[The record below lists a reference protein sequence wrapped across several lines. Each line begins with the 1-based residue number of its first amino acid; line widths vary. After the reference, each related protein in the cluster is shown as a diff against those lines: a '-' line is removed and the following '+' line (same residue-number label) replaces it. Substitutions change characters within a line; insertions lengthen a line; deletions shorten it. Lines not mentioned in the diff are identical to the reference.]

1 MKDKFKVESLKV
13 TKSNPPLPPFTKGGR
28 GGITKV
34 LLFTFYFLLLTFLCA
49 CTAHKERIY
58 RKSKILM
65 DTFVTITVVSN
76 SENSAGKAID
86 NAFSEIERLEK
97 LSNFFSSE
105 SEVSRINKNAGISG
119 VRVLP
124 DILDMLNKAIMV
136 SEKTEG
142 SFDVTI
148 GPVISLYDF
157 HKKIKPEESV
167 IKKNLSLVNYRYL
180 IINRD
185 KSTAFL
191 KKKGMLIDLG
201 GISKGYAADKAV
213 ETLKRNGI
221 NSGLVSIAGDIKA
234 FGLKPDG
241 KPWKIGIRNPRIPP
255 NPPLVKGG
263 KGGFSDDIMATLE
276 LKDMAISTSGDYER
290 FFIIDGRR
298 YHHLLSPRTGYPAQK
313 CQSVSVITKEGA
325 FTDAFAT
332 GVFILGP
339 EKGIKVLEKLG
350 FDGIIVDSQGKVH
363 TTPNIRGKFEFKR
376 TA

>member
-49 CTAHKERIY
+49 CTSHKERIY

-276 LKDMAISTSGDYER
+276 LEDMAISTSGDYER

>member
-1 MKDKFKVESLKV
+1 
-13 TKSNPPLPPFTKGGR
+13 
-28 GGITKV
+28 
-34 LLFTFYFLLLTFLCA
+34 
-49 CTAHKERIY
+49 
-58 RKSKILM
+58 M

-86 NAFSEIERLEK
+86 NAFSEMERLEK

>member
-49 CTAHKERIY
+49 CTSHKERIY

>member
-28 GGITKV
+28 GGITKG

-49 CTAHKERIY
+49 CTSHKERIY

>member
-49 CTAHKERIY
+49 CTSHKERIY

-76 SENSAGKAID
+76 SENRAGKAID

-241 KPWKIGIRNPRIPP
+241 KPWKIGIRNPRS
-255 NPPLVKGG
+255 KS
-263 KGGFSDDIMATLE
+263 KEDDIMATLE
-276 LKDMAISTSGDYER
+276 LEDMAISTSGDYER

>member
-49 CTAHKERIY
+49 CTSHKERIY

-276 LKDMAISTSGDYER
+276 LEDMAISTSGDYER

-332 GVFILGP
+332 GVFILGL

>member
-1 MKDKFKVESLKV
+1 MKNKFKVESLKLKV
-13 TKSNPPLPPFTKGGR
+13 KTKIFYF
-28 GGITKV
+28 
-34 LLFTFYFLLLTFLCA
+34 LLFTFYFLLFTFLCA
-49 CTAHKERIY
+49 CTPQKEKIY

-76 SENSAGKAID
+76 SKDRAENAI
-86 NAFSEIERLEK
+86 NTAFSEIERLEK

-119 VRVLP
+119 VRISP
-124 DILDMLNKAIMV
+124 DILDMLNKAITV

-142 SFDVTI
+142 AFDVTI

-157 HKKIKPEESV
+157 HKKIKPEESAV
-167 IKKNLSLVNYRYL
+167 KKNLSLVDYKYL
-180 IINRD
+180 IVNRD

-241 KPWKIGIRNPRIPP
+241 KLWRIGIRNPRIPL
-255 NPPLVKGG
+255 NPPIPPLPRGG
-263 KGGFSDDIMATLE
+263 KRGLKEGKWGFSDDIMATIDLS
-276 LKDMAISTSGDYER
+276 DMAISTSGDYER
-290 FFIIDGRR
+290 CFILDGKR
-298 YHHLLSPRTGYPAQK
+298 YHHLLSPKTGYPAEG

-339 EKGIKVLEKLG
+339 GKGLKVLEKMG
-350 FDGIIVDSQGKVH
+350 FDGIIVDSQGEIH
-363 TTPNIRGKFEFKR
+363 TTPNIRGKIEFKQ
-376 TA
+376 TS

>member
-49 CTAHKERIY
+49 CTSHKERIY

-76 SENSAGKAID
+76 SEDSAGKAID

>member
-49 CTAHKERIY
+49 CTSHKERIY

-86 NAFSEIERLEK
+86 NAFSEMERLEK